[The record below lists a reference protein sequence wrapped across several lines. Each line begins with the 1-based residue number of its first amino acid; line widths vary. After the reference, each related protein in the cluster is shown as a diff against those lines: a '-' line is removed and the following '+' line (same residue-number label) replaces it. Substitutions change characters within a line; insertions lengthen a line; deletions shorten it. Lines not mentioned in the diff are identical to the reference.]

1 EQNDDLEAVLRGDD
15 ATAMTFLQ
23 LLPHPADIVESLRV
37 VEVKEWPRLLRLVA
51 HERNRAGAV
60 ALLEESERAAL
71 LALLEPSEI
80 GKLVQNLE
88 TDDAADVIEELDPQE
103 QRQALQSLKPEDRA
117 QVEELLQFAPDTAGG
132 LMQLERA
139 QVKRNDSVDDAIA

>member
-1 EQNDDLEAVLRGDD
+1 
-15 ATAMTFLQ
+15 
-23 LLPHPADIVESLRV
+23 
-37 VEVKEWPRLLRLVA
+37 
-51 HERNRAGAV
+51 
-60 ALLEESERAAL
+60 EESERAAL

-139 QVKRNDSVDDAIA
+139 QVKRNDSVDDAIARVRALVDDDIQVHGIFVVDDEEHLIGVIELARLLLNRGDKKVSEIMQPPVAKVTTDVDQEQ